1 VLDITDK
8 KPKDDWPSQG
18 VVIFDRVF
26 LAYSKEGPF
35 VLNGVSFF
43 IRPAEKVM
51 QF

>member
-8 KPKDDWPSQG
+8 KLKDDWSSQG
-18 VVIFDRVF
+18 VVVFDRVF
-26 LAYSKEGPF
+26 LSYSKEGPF
-35 VLNGVSFF
+35 VLNGISVF